1 MDWVDRP
8 QVYTLFV
15 WNLQLFQGFH
25 FWDNFPLKTLKLAR
39 VALHSIQFYLR
50 CLDFQSHQYKKLV
63 PAWPCHVFA
72 MGYWNNLQRY
82 HLERKGIIW
91 IWSYCS
97 VMVVWSAKIIQRLV
111 PDSILVTLCIC
122 IRLTRMLMLSRFS
135 LRLRLI
141 TPTSTLPDY
150 SGYHKN
156 LWMSA
161 KGSLHLAYG
170 NCDHST
176 SGVQNLAV
184 LPKLHGNSHFLCS

>member
-1 MDWVDRP
+1 M
-8 QVYTLFV
+8 QEFV
-15 WNLQLFQGFH
+15 WIGQTSHKIILSLYGILQLFQGFH
-25 FWDNFPLKTLKLAR
+25 LDNFPLKTLKLAW
-39 VALHSIQFYLR
+39 VAKFYLR

-82 HLERKGIIW
+82 HWERKGIIW

-111 PDSILVTLCIC
+111 PDSIVVTLCIC

-141 TPTSTLPDY
+141 TSTLPDY

-156 LWMSA
+156 FWISA
-161 KGSLHLAYG
+161 KGSSTLHTA
-170 NCDHST
+170 T
-176 SGVQNLAV
+176 VTAV
-184 LPKLHGNSHFLCS
+184 PAVFRT